1 MILMSGFDTSSRM
14 LTAALYF
21 LQTYP
26 DVKEKLTEEILK
38 VIKTEE
44 EITKDKLEE
53 IEYLSYFV

>member
-1 MILMSGFDTSSRM
+1 MSGFDTSSRM